1 VYEFGLPQS
10 DMRADMLT
18 PEEVIENFDFLDD
31 WDARY
36 AYLVELG
43 EALPAMDDA
52 LRTGANRVQ
61 GCMSQ
66 VWVCPLVDPTDP
78 ARLKYVGECDT
89 AIIKGVLALLIE
101 LMSGRTPEE
110 IEAIDLDHLFDELK
124 LAEHLSPNRHFGIY
138 SIVELMKAQ
147 AKAISPQT
155 CASSP

>member
-1 VYEFGLPQS
+1 MAAASPSAYE
-10 DMRADMLT
+10 RDMLT
-18 PEEVIENFDFLDD
+18 PEEIIENFDILGD

-52 LRTGANRVQ
+52 LRTDANRVQ

-66 VWVCPLVDPTDP
+66 VWVCPLADLSKPE
-78 ARLKYVGECDT
+78 LLNYVGDCDT
-89 AIIKGVLALLIE
+89 AVIKGVLALLIE
-101 LMSGRTPEE
+101 LMSSRTPEQ
-110 IEAIDLDHLFDELK
+110 IEALDLDHLFDELN

-147 AKAISPQT
+147 AKANAQPTYAVSF
-155 CASSP
+155 